1 MAAENNTAK
10 NKDKVRCFYEKVFSQ
25 ENYEEDF
32 TQENYEAALKVAE
45 EIFTADYV
53 LHYRDG
59 DIEQTVGGPQGIADL
74 VCRIGKATSDLEVS
88 IIDEPMEVEGN
99 RMVTRFEVSGSYG
112 GNPVVV
118 EGMSISQFSE
128 TGKITESWAIWES
141 GRMFEQLGVLT
152 SYMDPRDPY
161 RRLRRPLF

>member
-10 NKDKVRCFYEKVFSQ
+10 DKIRCFYEKVFSQ

-45 EIFTADYV
+45 EIFTAKYV

-59 DIEQTVGGPQGIADL
+59 DIEQTVSGPQGIADL
-74 VCRIGKATSDLEVS
+74 VRRIGESTSDLKVS

-99 RMVTRFEVSGSYG
+99 RMVTRFEISGSYG
-112 GNPVVV
+112 GNPVEM

-128 TGKITESWAIWES
+128 TGKIAKSWAICEFA
-141 GRMFEQLGVLT
+141 RMFEQLGAL
-152 SYMDPRDPY
+152 DPK
-161 RRLRRPLF
+161 RRLKRPIC